1 MELTERDYAEAFG
14 VELPEEPA
22 EGQEDA
28 SADGG
33 TQAAAQE
40 DAQDAAPD
48 IGNDG
53 GGEDGADGTPD
64 DGQSAPAAQQSTEER
79 RRQAHGRRQRELEA
93 QRQQARDNAY
103 AEMFRGQVNP
113 YTGAPIRTEA
123 DFKAYQAAMRRQD
136 AEDALQ
142 KTGVDP
148 QVLHSIVAEEIRP
161 LKEQAQ
167 RQELASI
174 GEQART
180 VSAQAEASIR
190 QSVDSIRQL
199 YGGDVHSVED
209 ILAMPTGEAFRSY
222 VEKGLSVEDAYYMA
236 NRETIDR
243 QRMAAARQ
251 AGVNQARG
259 KSHMANP
266 APAAG
271 PAGYVATPEEAE
283 AYREFFPDATD
294 KDINAAYGSFQKKK

>member
-123 DFKAYQAAMRRQD
+123 DFKAYQAAMRRQGKC
-136 AEDALQ
+136 LIRVTI
-142 KTGVDP
+142 TGWGP
-148 QVLHSIVAEEIRP
+148 IATGGFP
-161 LKEQAQ
+161 P
-167 RQELASI
+167 ELA
-174 GEQART
+174 
-180 VSAQAEASIR
+180 
-190 QSVDSIRQL
+190 
-199 YGGDVHSVED
+199 
-209 ILAMPTGEAFRSY
+209 
-222 VEKGLSVEDAYYMA
+222 
-236 NRETIDR
+236 
-243 QRMAAARQ
+243 
-251 AGVNQARG
+251 
-259 KSHMANP
+259 
-266 APAAG
+266 
-271 PAGYVATPEEAE
+271 
-283 AYREFFPDATD
+283 
-294 KDINAAYGSFQKKK
+294 